1 MKRKTYTVRLIVLLL
16 LSLLFVFPV
25 VMTLINSLRYGE
37 SVITL
42 RQYWELF
49 VTNFTYLD
57 YFWNSVIYASLTTAV
72 CIIISLPL
80 GFVFAK
86 IPFKGRDTIF
96 FIFILVMMLPFQA
109 TMLPNYIQ
117 LRDFHMLNTPM
128 ALTIPMMFTPFAAF
142 LFRQFIKNV
151 PNELIDCT
159 ALETSS
165 VIKTFRYAIIPQIK
179 PAIVSVAILIFCES
193 WNMVDQAIIFSM
205 ENDDILPLSV
215 MLSEIPAD
223 VSYAGGAVYMLPI
236 IMLFVLFRETL
247 ESSMESY
254 KF

>member
-86 IPFKGRDTIF
+86 IPFK
-96 FIFILVMMLPFQA
+96 LS
-109 TMLPNYIQ
+109 
-117 LRDFHMLNTPM
+117 
-128 ALTIPMMFTPFAAF
+128 
-142 LFRQFIKNV
+142 
-151 PNELIDCT
+151 LIH
-159 ALETSS
+159 
-165 VIKTFRYAIIPQIK
+165 I
-179 PAIVSVAILIFCES
+179 
-193 WNMVDQAIIFSM
+193 
-205 ENDDILPLSV
+205 
-215 MLSEIPAD
+215 
-223 VSYAGGAVYMLPI
+223 
-236 IMLFVLFRETL
+236 
-247 ESSMESY
+247 
-254 KF
+254 